1 MEAQGRSM
9 ESLWENPETSN
20 LATMARKR
28 RRNRQTTKRDQLA
41 IQRRVLTIRFFREA
55 GAKAEEEPKA
65 RARRRAENFMFIV
78 VYWCV
83 ERSKMMWSDDVNVS
97 NYNCSE
103 EGERVDNCLGC
114 VK

>member
-1 MEAQGRSM
+1 MGKPR
-9 ESLWENPETSN
+9 NPN
-20 LATMARKR
+20 LHRPQWHGS

-41 IQRRVLTIRFFREA
+41 IQRRILTIRFFREA

-65 RARRRAENFMFIV
+65 RARMRVENCMFVV

-83 ERSKMMWSDDVNVS
+83 ERSKMMSWSMMCQIVFD
-97 NYNCSE
+97 E
-103 EGERVDNCLGC
+103 RRERVDNCLGC